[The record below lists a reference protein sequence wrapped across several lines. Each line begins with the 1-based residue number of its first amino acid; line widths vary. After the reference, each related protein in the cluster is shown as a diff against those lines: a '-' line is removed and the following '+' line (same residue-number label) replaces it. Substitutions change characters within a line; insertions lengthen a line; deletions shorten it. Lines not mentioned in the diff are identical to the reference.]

1 MGDFVNNPVP
11 IIQEEV
17 ITLKLKNEELEK
29 QVEKYKAEKKYYDN
43 LCHKR
48 TVECDDLRKGIE
60 QFQLDNEQFIKRIA
74 ELENENESNELALNE
89 GEEIIAELE
98 GQNKIL
104 TTRILELQKTCGALT
119 DKVEKMKNAGN
130 CKHFIEC
137 TKINE
142 KELILGK
149 IVTCKG
155 CKKWEMAE

>member
-11 IIQEEV
+11 TIQEEV

-43 LCHKR
+43 LCHKK

-155 CKKWEMAE
+155 CKKWEMVE